1 MDKKLTLSFIDV
13 VPFQVTTNDKYQ
25 MVIMLSCN
33 RQVIF
38 IEICS
43 IKCLQGRDI
52 FKIDFQRTILSVI
65 VDEMTLVDVFMHR
78 RIIEYQLFITAHLS
92 IRLAEFH
99 SSISCLF

>member
-92 IRLAEFH
+92 ISLAEYH
-99 SSISCLF
+99 SSISCLS